1 MKFIR
6 TFYKLLFKISVSNTS
21 SMSSFR
27 CSSPL
32 HFSLLSTYTS
42 IEFFRCCF
50 KICRAHLS
58 VPSVYYT
65 IQKISSET
73 RMLEST
79 KAVLLSIGRK
89 MLVRFLL
96 ELPTVE
102 SMILSSVELRNNEI
116 HTDRRLILKMLKD
129 FESAFREYTS
139 RPLRLPNNE
148 NNKHQS
154 LPQLSY
160 NDSLT
165 GAQKLHDSHVWANEH
180 IFVAIA
186 ASNEHPKRWPVTGV

>member
-1 MKFIR
+1 
-6 TFYKLLFKISVSNTS
+6 
-21 SMSSFR
+21 
-27 CSSPL
+27 
-32 HFSLLSTYTS
+32 
-42 IEFFRCCF
+42 
-50 KICRAHLS
+50 
-58 VPSVYYT
+58 
-65 IQKISSET
+65 
-73 RMLEST
+73 MLEST
-79 KAVLLSIGRK
+79 KGVLLSIGRK

-139 RPLRLPNNE
+139 RPRRLPNNE

-154 LPQLSY
+154 LPQLSF

-165 GAQKLHDSHVWANEH
+165 GAQKLHDAHVWTNEH

-186 ASNEHPKRWPVTGV
+186 ASNEDPKRWPVTGVQNQLIKLFANTHLQIQMRVILEFQSFWPAKVKLC